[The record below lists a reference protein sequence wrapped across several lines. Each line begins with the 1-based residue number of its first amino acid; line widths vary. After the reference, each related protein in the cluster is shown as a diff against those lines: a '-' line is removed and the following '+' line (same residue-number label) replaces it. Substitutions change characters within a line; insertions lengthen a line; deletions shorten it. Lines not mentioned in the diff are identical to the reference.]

1 MQRFLFARFPRPDM
15 KSVVTM
21 QSALPLGTAGLCL
34 GLCVSDCKRGVGWL
48 DIERLLLRVSDSV
61 LRCALRHGEP

>member
-1 MQRFLFARFPRPDM
+1 
-15 KSVVTM
+15 M